1 MNLVIAEKPSVAQS
15 IAAVIGATNR
25 NDGYME
31 GSGYLVSWCVGHL
44 VELAPADAYDEKYA
58 KWTYNDLPIL
68 PASWQYSIANGKQ
81 KQLKILRE
89 LMSRAD
95 VDIVTV
101 ATDAGREGELI
112 FRLVYNHCNCKKP
125 TKRLWISS
133 MEESAIA
140 EGFENLKDGAEYERL
155 YQSALCRSQ
164 ADWIVGINAT
174 RLFSVLYHQTLNVG
188 RVVSPTLAMLVE
200 RENTISSF
208 VPKPFYTVQLDC
220 NGFVLSGERLS
231 DKVSAQAISKACDGQ
246 SVTILSVE
254 SKEKTEKPPKL
265 YDLTTLQREANRMFG
280 FTAQQTLDYTQ
291 SLYEKKLVTYPRTDS
306 RFLTTDMMEGTPAVV
321 KTAAGIFSFGNNLE
335 LSINMG
341 QVTDNSKVSDH
352 HAIIPTMAVSS
363 SKLAEL
369 LAGER
374 DILSLIALRLICS
387 VGKSCV
393 YGETVITAEC
403 GGNTFSA
410 KGRMVLDEGFK
421 AAEWLFRSTLKEKPE
436 RETGDSV
443 KTASLPSIDQGK
455 VFSSTKVAIKE
466 GKTTP
471 PKHFTEDT
479 LLSAMET
486 AGIEDMPEDV
496 ERKGIGT
503 PATRSG
509 ILEKLIKTE
518 LAERKGDTKT
528 KHLLPTHKGISLI
541 TILPEAIQ
549 SPQLTAEWEEKL
561 KLIERGELS
570 ADAFM
575 QGITDMTNTLVKTY
589 EVVKGGN
596 VLFPSDREAIGICP
610 RCGGNVV
617 ENKKGF
623 SCKNRDC
630 GFALWKENKFFTA
643 KKKVLTKAV
652 ATELLKNGK
661 VKLTGCFSEKTGKT
675 YDAIVLLDDTGGK
688 YVNFKMEFLPKKGAK
703 K

>member
-15 IAAVIGATNR
+15 IAAVIGATNKK
-25 NDGYME
+25 DGYME

-44 VELAPADAYDEKYA
+44 VELASADAYDEKYA

-68 PASWQYSIANGKQ
+68 PAAWQYSVANGKE

-89 LMSRAD
+89 LMSRSD
-95 VDIVTV
+95 VDTVTA

-125 TKRLWISS
+125 IKRLWISS

-155 YQSALCRSQ
+155 YQSALCRSK

-200 RENTISSF
+200 RESAISSF

-220 NGFVLSGERLS
+220 DSFVLSSERLS
-231 DKVSAQAISKACDGQ
+231 DKATAQAISKACDGQ
-246 SVTILSVE
+246 SVTISGVE

-291 SLYEKKLVTYPRTDS
+291 SLYEKKLLTYPRTDS
-306 RFLTTDMMEGTPAVV
+306 RFLTTDMMGSTPAVV
-321 KTAAGIFSFGNNLE
+321 KNAAGIFSFRNTLE
-335 LSINMG
+335 LNINME

-352 HAIIPTMAVSS
+352 HAIIPTMAAGS

-369 LAGER
+369 PAGER
-374 DILSLIALRLICS
+374 DILSLISLRLICA

-393 YGETVITAEC
+393 YGETVITADC
-403 GGNTFSA
+403 GGNAFSA

-421 AAEWLFRSTLKEKPE
+421 AAEWLFRSTLKEKSE
-436 RETGDSV
+436 KENGDSE
-443 KTASLPSIDQGK
+443 KTAALPSIDQGK
-455 VFSSTKVAIKE
+455 VFSSAKVTIKE

-486 AGIEDMPEDV
+486 AGIEDMPEDA

-503 PATRSG
+503 PATRAG

-518 LAERKGDTKT
+518 LAERKGDKKT
-528 KHLLPTHKGISLI
+528 KYLLPTHKGVSLI

-561 KLIERGELS
+561 KLIEHGELS
-570 ADAFM
+570 ADTFM
-575 QGITDMTNTLVKTY
+575 QDITDMTDTLVKTY
-589 EVVKGGN
+589 EVIKGSN
-596 VLFPSDREAIGICP
+596 VLFPSDHEAIGICP

-623 SCKNRDC
+623 ACENREC

-643 KKKVLTKAV
+643 KKKALTKAV

-661 VKLTGCFSEKTGKT
+661 AKLTGCFSEKTGKT

-688 YVNFKMEFLPKKGAK
+688 YVNFKMEFAK
-703 K
+703 R

>member
-15 IAAVIGATNR
+15 IAAVISASSKK
-25 NDGYME
+25 DGYME
-31 GSGYLVSWCVGHL
+31 GSNYLVSWCVGHL

-58 KWTYNDLPIL
+58 KWTYHDLPIL
-68 PASWQYSIANGKQ
+68 PVAWQYAVANGKE

-89 LMSRAD
+89 LMSRSD
-95 VDIVTV
+95 VDTVTA

-125 TKRLWISS
+125 IKRLWISS

-140 EGFENLKDGAEYERL
+140 QGFENLKDGVEYERL
-155 YQSALCRSQ
+155 YQSALCRAQ

-200 RENTISSF
+200 RESDISSF
-208 VPKPFYTVQLDC
+208 IPKPFYTVQLNCD
-220 NGFVLSGERLS
+220 GFVLSGERLS
-231 DKVSAQAISKACDGQ
+231 DKATAQAISKACDGQ
-246 SVTILSVE
+246 SVTISGVE

-306 RFLTTDMMEGTPAVV
+306 RFLTTDMMESTPAVV
-321 KTAAGIFSFGNNLE
+321 KAAARIFSFGNTLG
-335 LSINMG
+335 LSINME
-341 QVTDNSKVSDH
+341 QLTDNSKVSDH
-352 HAIIPTMAVSS
+352 HAIIPTMAAGS

-369 LAGER
+369 PAGER
-374 DILSLIALRLICS
+374 DILSLIALRLICA

-393 YGETVITAEC
+393 YGETVITADC
-403 GGNTFSA
+403 GGNAFSA
-410 KGRMVLDEGFK
+410 KGRMVIDEGFK
-421 AAEWLFRSTLKEKPE
+421 AVEWLFRSTLKEKPE

-443 KTASLPSIDQGK
+443 KTAALPSIDQGK
-455 VFSSTKVAIKE
+455 VFSSAKVTIKE

-503 PATRSG
+503 PATRAG

-561 KLIERGELS
+561 KLIERGALS
-570 ADAFM
+570 ADTFM
-575 QGITDMTNTLVKTY
+575 QGITHMTDTLVKTY
-589 EVVKGGN
+589 EVIKSGN

-623 SCKNRDC
+623 ACENRDC

-643 KKKVLTKAV
+643 KKKALTKAV
-652 ATELLKNGK
+652 ATELLKSGK

-688 YVNFKMEFLPKKGAK
+688 YANFKMEFFQKNGDRK
-703 K
+703 

>member
-25 NDGYME
+25 KDGYME

-44 VELAPADAYDEKYA
+44 VELASADTYDEKYS
-58 KWTYNDLPIL
+58 KWTYDDLPIL
-68 PASWQYSIANGKQ
+68 PAAWQYAVASGKE
-81 KQLKILRE
+81 KQFKILRE

-95 VDIVTV
+95 VNTVTA

-125 TKRLWISS
+125 IKRLWISS
-133 MEESAIA
+133 MEECAIA

-200 RENTISSF
+200 RESAISSF
-208 VPKPFYTVQLDC
+208 VSKPFYTVQLNCDD
-220 NGFVLSGERLS
+220 FVLSSERLN
-231 DKVSAQAISKACDGQ
+231 DKAAAEAISKACNGQ
-246 SVTILSVE
+246 SVTIGNVE

-265 YDLTTLQREANRMFG
+265 YDLTTLQREANRIFG

-306 RFLTTDMMEGTPAVV
+306 RYLTTDMMESTPTVV
-321 KTAAGIFSFGNNLE
+321 KAAAGSFSFGSDLE

-352 HAIIPTMAVSS
+352 HAIIPTMAVNS
-363 SKLAEL
+363 SKLADL
-369 LAGER
+369 PAGER
-374 DILSLIALRLICS
+374 DILSLIALRLICA

-393 YGETVITAEC
+393 YAETTITAEC
-403 GGNTFSA
+403 GGNFFTA

-421 AAEWLFRSTLKEKPE
+421 AAEWLFRSMLKDKPE
-436 RETGDSV
+436 KDTGDSE
-443 KTASLPSIDQGK
+443 KTAALPSIDQGK
-455 VFSSTKVAIKE
+455 VFSSAKALIKE
-466 GKTTP
+466 SKTTP

-486 AGIEDMPEDV
+486 AGIEDMLEDV

-503 PATRSG
+503 PATRAS
-509 ILEKLIKTE
+509 ILEKLVKTE
-518 LAERKGDTKT
+518 LAERKGDKKT
-528 KHLLPTHKGISLI
+528 KYLLPTHKGVSLV

-575 QGITDMTNTLVKTY
+575 QGITDMSDTLVKTY
-589 EVVKGGN
+589 EVIKGGN
-596 VLFPSDREAIGICP
+596 VLFLSDREAIGICP
-610 RCGGNVV
+610 RCAGNVV

-623 SCKNRDC
+623 ACENRDC
-630 GFALWKENKFFTA
+630 CFALWKENKFFTA
-643 KKKVLTKAV
+643 KKKALTKAV

-661 VKLTGCFSEKTGKT
+661 VKLTDCFSEKTGKT

-688 YVNFKMEFLPKKGAK
+688 YVNFKMEFLSK
-703 K
+703 

>member
-15 IAAVIGATNR
+15 IASVIGATNR
-25 NDGYME
+25 KDGYME
-31 GSGYLVSWCVGHL
+31 GSNYLVSWCVGHL

-68 PASWQYSIANGKQ
+68 PTTWQYSVANGKE

-95 VDIVTV
+95 VDIVTA

-125 TKRLWISS
+125 IKRLWISS

-140 EGFENLKDGAEYERL
+140 EGFENLKNGVEYERL

-200 RENTISSF
+200 RENAISAF

-220 NGFVLSGERLS
+220 NGFVLSGERLG
-231 DKVSAQAISKACDGQ
+231 DKVTAQAISKACDDQ
-246 SVTILSVE
+246 SVTISSVE

-321 KTAAGIFSFGNNLE
+321 KTAAKIFSFGNTLE
-335 LSINMG
+335 LSINME
-341 QVTDNSKVSDH
+341 QVTNNSKVSDH

-369 LAGER
+369 PAGER
-374 DILSLIALRLICS
+374 DILSLIALRLICAVS
-387 VGKSCV
+387 KSCV
-393 YGETVITAEC
+393 YGETVITADC
-403 GGNTFSA
+403 GDNSFSA

-436 RETGDSV
+436 KETGDSE
-443 KTASLPSIDQGK
+443 KTAALPSIDQGK
-455 VFSSTKVAIKE
+455 VFSSAKVTIKE

-503 PATRSG
+503 PATRAG

-518 LAERKGDTKT
+518 LAERKGDKKT

-575 QGITDMTNTLVKTY
+575 RGITDMTDTLVKTY
-589 EVVKGGN
+589 EVIKGSN

-623 SCKNRDC
+623 ACENRDC

-643 KKKVLTKAV
+643 KKKALTKAV
-652 ATELLKNGK
+652 ATELLKKGK

-688 YVNFKMEFLPKKGAK
+688 YVNFKMEFVAKKKKG
-703 K
+703 